1 MKKWLQ
7 SNLNNI
13 IVGSF
18 LIPILLVAFV
28 SISHVTTLYSLANP
42 LSWAI
47 YLSVAVEI
55 AALAALAGVSAK
67 FGKFIYLPFG
77 IVTFIQFVG
86 NFFYSYSYINVNSQD
101 FKDWVDMISG
111 LLEPIGVDPTDV
123 VAHRRILAFITGG
136 LIPFISLTFAHMLIV
151 YSSKLQTKEDVID
164 PVNDTVNQPVVL
176 TEEEV
181 VELSKKAGMMEA
193 EQVEEKINPTP
204 EDLIRLEEA
213 LKNLEEKS
221 KIEEPVVTEET
232 TQYFV
237 DDEEIIVSELEPTP
251 SAPII
256 LNWQSTEYVAV
267 APPSSSPFKGPLL
280 LRSLTS
286 LRLARLL
293 VLVSARNW
301 HW

>member
-86 NFFYSYSYINVNSQD
+86 NFFYSYSHININSQD

-111 LLEPIGVDPTDV
+111 LLEPIGIDPTDV

-151 YSSKLQTKEDVID
+151 YSSKIQTNEDNVE
-164 PVNDTVNQPVVL
+164 PVNDTVNDTVIDTVNKPVVL

-181 VELSKKAGMMEA
+181 VEISKKAGQVEA

-204 EDLIRLEEA
+204 EELSRLEEA

-221 KIEEPVVTEET
+221 KIEEPVLTEET

-237 DDEEIIVSELEPTP
+237 DDEEIVVEEPEPTP
-251 SAPII
+251 SALPEETQDKI
-256 LNWQSTEYVAV
+256 
-267 APPSSSPFKGPLL
+267 K
-280 LRSLTS
+280 
-286 LRLARLL
+286 RLSYTKN
-293 VLVSARNW
+293 V
-301 HW
+301 

>member
-67 FGKFIYLPFG
+67 FGKFIYIPFG
-77 IVTFIQFVG
+77 IVTFIQFIG

-164 PVNDTVNQPVVL
+164 PVNDPVNDTVNDTVNQPVVL
-176 TEEEV
+176 TEEELI
-181 VELSKKAGMMEA
+181 EFSKKAGMMEA

-204 EDLIRLEEA
+204 EDLVRLEEA

-221 KIEEPVVTEET
+221 KIEEPVVTDET

-237 DDEEIIVSELEPTP
+237 DDEEIIVSELESTP
-251 SAPII
+251 SV
-256 LNWQSTEYVAV
+256 LTEETQE
-267 APPSSSPFKGPLL
+267 KIK
-280 LRSLTS
+280 
-286 LRLARLL
+286 RLSYTKN
-293 VLVSARNW
+293 V
-301 HW
+301 

>member
-1 MKKWLQ
+1 MK
-7 SNLNNI
+7 NLKNWVRENLKGI
-13 IVGSF
+13 IATSF
-18 LIPILLVAFV
+18 TIPILLVAFV
-28 SISHVTTLYSLANP
+28 SISHVTSFYGLTNP
-42 LSWAI
+42 FSWAI
-47 YLSVAVEI
+47 YLSVAIEI
-55 AALAALAGVSAK
+55 AALGALAGISANMGR
-67 FGKFIYLPFG
+67 FVYVPFL

-86 NFFYSYSYINVNSQD
+86 NFFYSYSHININSQD

-111 LLEPIGVDPTDV
+111 FLEPLGVDPADITS
-123 VAHRRILAFITGG
+123 HRRILAFITGG

-151 YSSKLQTKEDVID
+151 YSSKIQTNEDNVEPVSD
-164 PVNDTVNQPVVL
+164 TVNDTVNQPVVL

-251 SAPII
+251 SV
-256 LNWQSTEYVAV
+256 LTEETQD
-267 APPSSSPFKGPLL
+267 KIK
-280 LRSLTS
+280 
-286 LRLARLL
+286 RLSYTKN
-293 VLVSARNW
+293 V
-301 HW
+301 

>member
-86 NFFYSYSYINVNSQD
+86 NFFYSYSHININSQD

-151 YSSKLQTKEDVID
+151 YSSKIQTNEDNVE
-164 PVNDTVNQPVVL
+164 PVNDTVNDTVSDTVSEPVVL

-181 VELSKKAGMMEA
+181 VEISKKAGQVEA

-204 EDLIRLEEA
+204 EELVRLEEA

-237 DDEEIIVSELEPTP
+237 DDEEIVVEEPEPTP
-251 SAPII
+251 SALPEETQDKI
-256 LNWQSTEYVAV
+256 
-267 APPSSSPFKGPLL
+267 K
-280 LRSLTS
+280 
-286 LRLARLL
+286 RLSYTKN
-293 VLVSARNW
+293 V
-301 HW
+301 

>member
-7 SNLNNI
+7 LNLNNV

-28 SISHVTTLYSLANP
+28 SISHVTTLYSLSNP

-67 FGKFIYLPFG
+67 FGKFIYIPFG

-86 NFFYSYSYINVNSQD
+86 NFFYSYSHININSQD

-111 LLEPIGVDPTDV
+111 FLEPLGVDPADITS
-123 VAHRRILAFITGG
+123 HRRILAFITGG

-151 YSSKLQTKEDVID
+151 YSSKIQTKEDEID
-164 PVNDTVNQPVVL
+164 PPSNPPSDLTSQPVVL
-176 TEEEV
+176 TEEELI
-181 VELSKKAGMMEA
+181 ELSKEVGKVEA
-193 EQVEEKINPTP
+193 EQVEEKINPSP
-204 EDLIRLEEA
+204 EELERLEKA

-221 KIEEPVVTEET
+221 KIEEEVET
-232 TQYFV
+232 PEPTQYFV
-237 DDEEIIVSELEPTP
+237 DDEAIVVEEPEPTP
-251 SAPII
+251 SV
-256 LNWQSTEYVAV
+256 LNEETQE
-267 APPSSSPFKGPLL
+267 KIK
-280 LRSLTS
+280 
-286 LRLARLL
+286 RLSYTKN
-293 VLVSARNW
+293 V
-301 HW
+301 

>member
-67 FGKFIYLPFG
+67 FGKFIYIPFG

-111 LLEPIGVDPTDV
+111 LLEPIGVDPTDAV
-123 VAHRRILAFITGG
+123 SHRRILAFITGG

-151 YSSKLQTKEDVID
+151 YSSKIQTNEDNVKPI
-164 PVNDTVNQPVVL
+164 NDTVSDTVSDTVIL
-176 TEEEV
+176 TEEQL

-193 EQVEEKINPTP
+193 EQIDEKINPTP
-204 EDLIRLEEA
+204 EDLVRLEEA
-213 LKNLEEKS
+213 LKNLEGKS
-221 KIEEPVVTEET
+221 KIEEPVET
-232 TQYFV
+232 TETTKYFV
-237 DDEEIIVSELEPTP
+237 DDEEIVVEDE
-251 SAPII
+251 
-256 LNWQSTEYVAV
+256 STM
-267 APPSSSPFKGPLL
+267 
-280 LRSLTS
+280 LTG
-286 LRLARLL
+286 LPDRTQEKIKRL
-293 VLVSARNW
+293 SYTKNG
-301 HW
+301 

>member
-55 AALAALAGVSAK
+55 AALAALAGISAK
-67 FGKFIYLPFG
+67 FGKFIYIPFG
-77 IVTFIQFVG
+77 IVTLIQFVG
-86 NFFYSYSYINVNSQD
+86 NFFYSYSHINITSQD

-123 VAHRRILAFITGG
+123 VSHRRILAFITGG

-151 YSSKLQTKEDVID
+151 YSSKIQTNEDNVE
-164 PVNDTVNQPVVL
+164 PVNDTVNDTVSDTVNKPVVL
-176 TEEEV
+176 TEEVIEQ
-181 VELSKKAGMMEA
+181 LSTDAGKIEF
-193 EQVEEKINPTP
+193 ETVEEKINPTP
-204 EDLIRLEEA
+204 EEISRLEEA
-213 LKNLEEKS
+213 LILLETKNSENTILEEVINEP
-221 KIEEPVVTEET
+221 KIEEPVETQET
-232 TQYFV
+232 TKYFV
-237 DDEEIIVSELEPTP
+237 DDEEVVEEKE
-251 SAPII
+251 
-256 LNWQSTEYVAV
+256 STGLPE
-267 APPSSSPFKGPLL
+267 KLQEKIK
-280 LRSLTS
+280 
-286 LRLARLL
+286 RLSYTKN
-293 VLVSARNW
+293 V
-301 HW
+301 

>member
-55 AALAALAGVSAK
+55 AALAALAGISAK
-67 FGKFIYLPFG
+67 FGKFIYIPFG
-77 IVTFIQFVG
+77 IVTLIQFVG
-86 NFFYSYSYINVNSQD
+86 NFFYSYSYININSQD

-151 YSSKLQTKEDVID
+151 YSSKIQSNEDD
-164 PVNDTVNQPVVL
+164 KVVL

-181 VELSKKAGMMEA
+181 IELSKKAGMMEA
-193 EQVEEKINPTP
+193 EKVEEKINPTP
-204 EDLIRLEEA
+204 EDLVRLEEA

-221 KIEEPVVTEET
+221 KIEEPVDEET
-232 TQYFV
+232 QGK
-237 DDEEIIVSELEPTP
+237 I
-251 SAPII
+251 
-256 LNWQSTEYVAV
+256 
-267 APPSSSPFKGPLL
+267 K
-280 LRSLTS
+280 
-286 LRLARLL
+286 RL
-293 VLVSARNW
+293 SYTKNG
-301 HW
+301 

>member
-28 SISHVTTLYSLANP
+28 SISHVTTLYSLSNP

-86 NFFYSYSYINVNSQD
+86 NFFYSYSHININSQD

-111 LLEPIGVDPTDV
+111 LLETLGVDPTDV
-123 VAHRRILAFITGG
+123 TSHRRILAFITGG

-151 YSSKLQTKEDVID
+151 YSSKIQTKEDSID
-164 PVNDTVNQPVVL
+164 EPVSDTVSDTVNEPVNEPVVL
-176 TEEEV
+176 TEEV
-181 VELSKKAGMMEA
+181 ITELSKKAGQVEA

-204 EDLIRLEEA
+204 EELDLLEKA

-221 KIEEPVVTEET
+221 KIEEPVETEET
-232 TQYFV
+232 TKYFV
-237 DDEEIIVSELEPTP
+237 DDEEIVENEE
-251 SAPII
+251 
-256 LNWQSTEYVAV
+256 STM
-267 APPSSSPFKGPLL
+267 
-280 LRSLTS
+280 LTG
-286 LRLARLL
+286 LPEETQEKIKRL
-293 VLVSARNW
+293 SYTKNG
-301 HW
+301 

>member
-67 FGKFIYLPFG
+67 FGKFIYIPFG
-77 IVTFIQFVG
+77 IVTFIQFIG

-123 VAHRRILAFITGG
+123 VAHRIILAFITGG

-164 PVNDTVNQPVVL
+164 PVNDTVSDTVNKPVVL
-176 TEEEV
+176 TEEELI
-181 VELSKKAGMMEA
+181 ELSKKAGIIEA
-193 EQVEEKINPTP
+193 EQIEEKINPTP
-204 EDLIRLEEA
+204 EDLVRLEEA

-221 KIEEPVVTEET
+221 KIEEPVETQET
-232 TQYFV
+232 TKYFV
-237 DDEEIIVSELEPTP
+237 DDEEIVVDEEST
-251 SAPII
+251 I
-256 LNWQSTEYVAV
+256 LTGLPEETQE
-267 APPSSSPFKGPLL
+267 KIK
-280 LRSLTS
+280 
-286 LRLARLL
+286 RLSYTKN
-293 VLVSARNW
+293 V
-301 HW
+301 

>member
-55 AALAALAGVSAK
+55 AALAALAGISAK
-67 FGKFIYLPFG
+67 FGKFIYIPFG

-86 NFFYSYSYINVNSQD
+86 NFFYSYSHININSQD

-151 YSSKLQTKEDVID
+151 YSSKIQTNEDNVEPVSD
-164 PVNDTVNQPVVL
+164 TVSDTVNDTVNQPVVL

-237 DDEEIIVSELEPTP
+237 DDEEIVLEEEQTQEK
-251 SAPII
+251 I
-256 LNWQSTEYVAV
+256 
-267 APPSSSPFKGPLL
+267 K
-280 LRSLTS
+280 
-286 LRLARLL
+286 RLSYTKN
-293 VLVSARNW
+293 V
-301 HW
+301 

>member
-86 NFFYSYSYINVNSQD
+86 NFFYSYSHININSQD

-151 YSSKLQTKEDVID
+151 YSSKIQTNEDNIE
-164 PVNDTVNQPVVL
+164 PVNDTVNDTVIL

-193 EQVEEKINPTP
+193 EQVDEKINPTP

-221 KIEEPVVTEET
+221 KIEEPVET
-232 TQYFV
+232 TETTKYFV
-237 DDEEIIVSELEPTP
+237 DDEEVVLGEEQTQEKI
-251 SAPII
+251 
-256 LNWQSTEYVAV
+256 
-267 APPSSSPFKGPLL
+267 K
-280 LRSLTS
+280 
-286 LRLARLL
+286 RLSYTKN
-293 VLVSARNW
+293 V
-301 HW
+301 

>member
-7 SNLNNI
+7 LNLNNI

-67 FGKFIYLPFG
+67 FGKFIYIPFG

-86 NFFYSYSYINVNSQD
+86 NFFYSYSHININSQD

-151 YSSKLQTKEDVID
+151 YSSKIQTNEDNVEPVSD
-164 PVNDTVNQPVVL
+164 TVNDTVNQPVVL

-237 DDEEIIVSELEPTP
+237 DDEEIIVSEPEPTP
-251 SAPII
+251 SV
-256 LNWQSTEYVAV
+256 LTEETQD
-267 APPSSSPFKGPLL
+267 KIK
-280 LRSLTS
+280 
-286 LRLARLL
+286 RLSYTKN
-293 VLVSARNW
+293 V
-301 HW
+301 